1 MLKIVCINLDVAGSV
16 LCPLLGTKGGS
27 GTSL

>member
-1 MLKIVCINLDVAGSV
+1 MLKIVCINLDVASLV